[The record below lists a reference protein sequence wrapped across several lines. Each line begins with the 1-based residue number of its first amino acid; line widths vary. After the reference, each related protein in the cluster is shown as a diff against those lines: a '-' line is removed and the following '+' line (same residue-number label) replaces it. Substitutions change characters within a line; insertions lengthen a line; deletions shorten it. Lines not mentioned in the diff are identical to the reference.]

1 MLTLFYAEP
10 TGLKRAVITGP
21 LESLSRNAVWLD
33 LLCPSAE
40 EERLVERLLSLEV
53 PTRADMQEIEA
64 SSRLYS
70 EKNALVMTMPVL
82 TKSSTASPESSPVT
96 FILTNNGRL
105 VTVRYDDPT
114 PFSCFVQ
121 NIHHEP
127 QSQATAEH
135 ILLGLLE
142 QIADRLADILE
153 RATIDLEK
161 LSHDIFGSNG
171 APRGGG
177 DFKNILRDVG
187 IVGDLSTKAKDSL
200 LNLNRLLPFL
210 AAQTKGKR
218 DIEARIGT
226 LVSDALSIN
235 QHATFLSAKAGFLLD
250 ATLGMVNIEQN
261 NIIKIFSIAAVAFL
275 PPTLIASIYG
285 MNFHF
290 MPELEWLGGYPL
302 ALVLM
307 VISALLPLWLFH
319 TKKWL

>member
-1 MLTLFYAEP
+1 MLTLFIA
-10 TGLKRAVITGP
+10 GLEGISRSVVSAP
-21 LESLSRNAVWLD
+21 LEKLPRNTLWLD

-40 EERLVERLLSLEV
+40 EEQLVERLLSFEV

-70 EKNALVMTMPVL
+70 EKNALIMTMPVL
-82 TKSSTASPESSPVT
+82 TKSSTVSPESSPVT
-96 FILTNNGRL
+96 FVLTNGCL
-105 VTVRYDDPT
+105 VTVRYDDPA
-114 PFSCFVQ
+114 PFSCYIQ
-121 NIHHEP
+121 NIHREP
-127 QSQATAEH
+127 PSQVTPEH

-153 RATIDLEK
+153 RATCDLEK
-161 LSHDIFGSNG
+161 LSRDIFGSNDV
-171 APRGGG
+171 PRGSV
-177 DFKNILRDVG
+177 DFKNILRNVG
-187 IVGDLSTKAKDSL
+187 YVGDLSTKAKDSL

-218 DIEARIGT
+218 DIERRIGT
-226 LVSDALSIN
+226 LIADAVSIN

-261 NIIKIFSIAAVAFL
+261 NIIKIFSIAAVVFL

-290 MPELEWLGGYPL
+290 MPELEWMGGYPL
-302 ALVLM
+302 AVMLM
-307 VISALLPLWLFH
+307 LISAILPVWLFH
-319 TKKWL
+319 RKKWL